1 MPARGADRLGADP
14 AAAHQRS
21 AAALHAAADR
31 PGVLERSQA
40 TPMGAT
46 GVERVRCVRPAQVV
60 TVTSDR
66 GGWPDA
72 STPNR
77 VHTSTGVRGLPVS
90 AGGDHSR
97 GPLVPPLRLVLSRH
111 RGAGRAGPSRSTTS
125 RDRWFVDEI
134 YVKVAGRW
142 RYLYRAVDQY
152 GQVIDVLPSEQRD
165 TAAARRF
172 FSRALSH
179 GPAPVEV
186 TTNKAGPYLRVLDE
200 LVPAAAHVTEQCA
213 NDRIEADHGQLK
225 ARLRPMPT
233 QTSPVDRPDSRRT
246 CLRPEPPHR
255 PLRTGHRRLTAAPA
269 GNGIQRARA
278 GHATCPSVEP
288 TLATSGRNRPRP
300 SGGPV
305 GALPGAGVAETL
317 GA

>member
-1 MPARGADRLGADP
+1 MDGADSLHGLEREGRRQSSRRDEHRARGASRGRP
-14 AAAHQRS
+14 ACPHVEPIVSARIRRRPTNGPRQRCC
-21 AAALHAAADR
+21 AADR

-97 GPLVPPLRLVLSRH
+97 GPLVPPLRLVLSAH

-186 TTNKAGPYLRVLDE
+186 TTNKAGPCL
-200 LVPAAAHVTEQCA
+200 QC
-213 NDRIEADHGQLK
+213 
-225 ARLRPMPT
+225 
-233 QTSPVDRPDSRRT
+233 
-246 CLRPEPPHR
+246 
-255 PLRTGHRRLTAAPA
+255 
-269 GNGIQRARA
+269 
-278 GHATCPSVEP
+278 
-288 TLATSGRNRPRP
+288 
-300 SGGPV
+300 
-305 GALPGAGVAETL
+305 
-317 GA
+317 